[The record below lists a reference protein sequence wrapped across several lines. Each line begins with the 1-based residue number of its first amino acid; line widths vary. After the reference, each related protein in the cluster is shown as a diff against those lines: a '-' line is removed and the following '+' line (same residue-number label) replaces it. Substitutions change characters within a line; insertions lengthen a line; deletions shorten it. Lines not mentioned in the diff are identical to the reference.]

1 MDKTKLVTIFYI
13 TDEFNKQA
21 DQYFQPKNPPQG
33 GKLHRNRESQ
43 ISDSEV
49 MTILIIP
56 KCGINYTTRTH
67 GQQNLV
73 AYLIPNSNF
82 KSEEWGLSFYPCSHG
97 V

>member
-43 ISDSEV
+43 ISDQS
-49 MTILIIP
+49 
-56 KCGINYTTRTH
+56 
-67 GQQNLV
+67 LV
-73 AYLIPNSNF
+73 
-82 KSEEWGLSFYPCSHG
+82 
-97 V
+97 